1 MKNLISSYFYGILL
15 LVACASCT
23 DDWPESRTSLA
34 SAVDDSKL
42 VEARLSLGV
51 TDMKTTLQT
60 RSGIGDTTAERMI
73 NDIWVFQFNEHG
85 QLLITPRYYDIED
98 MDPETGD
105 NQVDVLLRKDVAN
118 STVYVVANVGRDDW
132 ATVENAATFDD
143 LQILTL
149 PVPKIIVGEDALGIK
164 DADSGTQVTGDPDN
178 LGIPMEGYT
187 ENVTFTEDGTVNVS
201 LTRMYAKVVI
211 TVGSIPET
219 IELTDVNAMDIPY
232 YCRVKTLETG
242 DLTEAVKYP
251 DDGHTWN
258 SRAFKPGE
266 KDADGKYPGRIVLY
280 IPENLQGCTNNNEHN
295 PEDKIKKGDHSF
307 GVQLTAFYVNIFTG
321 QHEEGTKRTYNWYPG
336 ENNYN
341 DYNIRRNYIYNVEL
355 NIYTDTYNQDVP
367 SSNCFVVK
375 PGQLLTFLPYYRVET
390 GGGYSFTNYLNADGK
405 DEAKKINGSTEDMT
419 QTVKIIWQTK
429 DAIGDNSKGDLV
441 WIDPAPADDL
451 SETEKYQ
458 QEFHRKIY
466 VRTQKRGN
474 ALIAAY
480 NSEGDIVWSWH
491 IWVTENEPGNVSSA
505 ILYTTYAWN
514 EDGINTNVRV
524 PGYDI
529 MPCNLGALQYTPE
542 GGSVT
547 DTYGMLY
554 QWGRKDPFPPAIK
567 GNNCADYNDTNT
579 GKHYANDNQN
589 LVGKTIGTKT
599 NQLFHSLAGSK
610 INSTELPDP
619 IAFTI
624 KNPTVFMCGTTSANE
639 KGDFDNYDAV
649 NNDELYANDGDWTW
663 KHDDKLWG
671 GLKPGAEDM
680 KCFTINPGKN
690 EVHIY
695 DNYGDQKSIFDPCP
709 SGWRVPP
716 GDLWLG
722 FTSTGLN
729 PQSYDEINTSGASS
743 NGMYMYMT
751 DWREGPVS
759 YFPVQGTRV
768 GDGGIMRVNS
778 CGNYHNAT
786 TDLNDRVNILHIHNV
801 WNLFHIFE
809 TQFYMYYVKST
820 AGPIRCVR
828 DHK

>member
-23 DDWPESRTSLA
+23 DEWFEKQNAA

-42 VEARLSLGV
+42 VEAQLSLGV
-51 TDMKTTLQT
+51 TEMRTTLQT
-60 RSGIGDTTAERMI
+60 RSGIEDTPAERMI
-73 NDIWVFQFNEHG
+73 NDIWVFQYDSNG
-85 QLLITPRYYDIED
+85 DLLITPRYYDID
-98 MDPETGD
+98 AMDPETDGG
-105 NQVDVLLRKDVAN
+105 QVDVLLRKDVAS

-132 ATVENAATFDD
+132 ATVENAATLDA
-143 LQILTL
+143 LQTLTL

-164 DADSGTQVTGDPDN
+164 DADSETQVTGDPTN

-187 ENVTFTEDGTVNVS
+187 ENVTFTEGGTVNVA

-242 DLTEAVKYP
+242 DLTQAVKYP
-251 DDGHTWN
+251 DDGHSWN

-266 KDADGKYPGRIVLY
+266 KDANDQYPGRIVLY
-280 IPENLQGCTNNNEHN
+280 IPENLQGCIDNNENN
-295 PEDKIKKGDHSF
+295 PEWKTKNGDHSF
-307 GVQLTAFYVNIFTG
+307 GIQLTAFYVDIFTG
-321 QHEEGTKRTYNWYPG
+321 QHDEGSKRTYSWYPG
-336 ENNYN
+336 QNNYN

-355 NIYTDTYNQDVP
+355 NIYTDMYNQDVP

-375 PGQLLTFLPYYRVET
+375 PGQLLSFLPYYRVET
-390 GGGYSFTNYLNADGK
+390 GGGYDFTDYLDAYGTEN
-405 DEAKKINGSTEDMT
+405 AKKINGDTNDMT
-419 QTVKIIWQTK
+419 KNVKIIWQTK
-429 DAIGDNSKGDLV
+429 DAIGDNSNGDLV
-441 WIDPAPADDL
+441 WIDPAPADNL
-451 SETEKYQ
+451 SDSVKGR

-466 VRTQKRGN
+466 VRTGQRGN

-480 NSEGDIVWSWH
+480 NSAGEIVWSWH

-529 MPCNLGALQYTPE
+529 MPCNLGALRYTPE
-542 GGSVT
+542 GGSAT

-567 GNNCADYNDTNT
+567 GDNCNDYSDAYT
-579 GKHYANDNQN
+579 GGPHYANNN
-589 LVGKTIGTKT
+589 KTHVGKTIGTDE
-599 NQLFHSLAGSK
+599 NALFHSLAGK
-610 INSTELPDP
+610 QINQTALPDP
-619 IAFTI
+619 IGFTI
-624 KNPTVFMCGTTSANE
+624 KNPTVFMCGTKEADT
-639 KGDFDNYDAV
+639 NYQTV
-649 NNDELYANDGDWTW
+649 NDSLSYANKGDWTW
-663 KHDDKLWG
+663 QHDDKLWG
-671 GLKPGAEDM
+671 GLDPDAEGLTYYQIPNQDAR
-680 KCFTINPGKN
+680 
-690 EVHIY
+690 IY
-695 DNYGDQKSIFDPCP
+695 DNYGNQKTIFDPCP

-729 PQSYDEINTSGASS
+729 PKSPDEINTQGMTSG
-743 NGMYMYMT
+743 GMYMYMT

-768 GDGGIMRVNS
+768 ADGGIMRVNS

-786 TDLNDRVNILHIHNV
+786 TDLDDRVNILHIHNSV
-801 WNLFHIFE
+801 TLFHIFE
-809 TQFYMYYVKST
+809 TQFYMYYVKAT

>member
-60 RSGIGDTTAERMI
+60 RSGIGDTPAERMI

-149 PVPKIIVGEDALGIK
+149 PVPKIIVGENALGIK
-164 DADSGTQVTGDPDN
+164 DADSGTQVTGDPVN

-201 LTRMYAKVVI
+201 LTRMYAKVII

-251 DDGHTWN
+251 DDGYTWN

-280 IPENLQGCTNNNEHN
+280 IPENLQGCTNTNEHN
-295 PEDKIKKGDHSF
+295 PEDKIKNGDHSF
-307 GVQLTAFYVNIFTG
+307 GVQLTAYYVDIFTG
-321 QHEEGTKRTYNWYPG
+321 LHDGSKRTYNWYPG
-336 ENNYN
+336 GNNYN

-390 GGGYSFTNYLNADGK
+390 GGGYKFENYLNADGK
-405 DEAKKINGSTEDMT
+405 DETKKINGSTEDMT
-419 QTVKIIWQTK
+419 QNVKIIWQTK

-466 VRTQKRGN
+466 VRTQERGN

-480 NSEGDIVWSWH
+480 NSKGDIVWSWH

-514 EDGINTNVRV
+514 GDGINTSVRV

-529 MPCNLGALQYTPE
+529 MPCNLGALRNEPDPLDADNTIKE
-542 GGSVT
+542 
-547 DTYGMLY
+547 TYGMLY
-554 QWGRKDPFPPAIK
+554 QWGRKDPFPPAIS
-567 GNNCADYNDTNT
+567 GNNSAEYNDANT
-579 GKHYANDNQN
+579 GAHYGNDNATLVKKSPKGYQDGFLFYSLPGN
-589 LVGKTIGTKT
+589 LISETGWPFKETPV
-599 NQLFHSLAGSK
+599 
-610 INSTELPDP
+610 EY
-619 IAFTI
+619 TI
-624 KNPTVFMCGTTSANE
+624 KNPTVFMCGT
-639 KGDFDNYDAV
+639 K
-649 NNDELYANDGDWTW
+649 
-663 KHDDKLWG
+663 
-671 GLKPGAEDM
+671 DM
-680 KCFTINPGKN
+680 
-690 EVHIY
+690 
-695 DNYGDQKSIFDPCP
+695 Q
-709 SGWRVPP
+709 
-716 GDLWLG
+716 
-722 FTSTGLN
+722 
-729 PQSYDEINTSGASS
+729 
-743 NGMYMYMT
+743 
-751 DWREGPVS
+751 
-759 YFPVQGTRV
+759 QGT
-768 GDGGIMRVNS
+768 DGYVSNRS
-778 CGNYHNAT
+778 NYE
-786 TDLNDRVNILHIHNV
+786 L
-801 WNLFHIFE
+801 
-809 TQFYMYYVKST
+809 
-820 AGPIRCVR
+820 
-828 DHK
+828 

>member
-23 DDWPESRTSLA
+23 DDWPESRPSSA

-60 RSGIGDTTAERMI
+60 RSGIGDTPAERMI

-164 DADSGTQVTGDPDN
+164 DADSGTQVTGVPAN

-201 LTRMYAKVVI
+201 LTRMYAKVII

-242 DLTEAVKYP
+242 DLTEAAEYP

-258 SRAFKPGE
+258 SRAFVPGE
-266 KDADGKYPGRIVLY
+266 KNADGKYPGRIVLY
-280 IPENLQGCTNNNEHN
+280 IPENLQGRTNNNENN
-295 PEDKIKKGDHSF
+295 PEEKTKKGDHSF
-307 GVQLTAFYVNIFTG
+307 GIQLTAFYVNIFTG
-321 QHEEGTKRTYNWYPG
+321 QHDEGTKRTYNWYPG
-336 ENNYN
+336 QNNYN

-390 GGGYSFTNYLNADGK
+390 GGGYKFENYLNAEGK
-405 DEAKKINGSTEDMT
+405 DATKMINGDTDMT
-419 QTVKIIWQTK
+419 KNVKIIWQTQ

-451 SETEKYQ
+451 SSTEKYQ

-514 EDGINTNVRV
+514 EDGINTSVRV

-529 MPCNLGALQYTPE
+529 MPCNLGALRYTPE

-567 GNNCADYNDTNT
+567 GDNCNDYSDAYT
-579 GKHYANDNQN
+579 GGPHYANNN
-589 LVGKTIGTKT
+589 KTHVGKTIGTDE
-599 NQLFHSLAGSK
+599 NELFHSLAGEQ
-610 INSTELPDP
+610 INQTALPDP
-619 IAFTI
+619 IGFTI
-624 KNPTVFMCGTTSANE
+624 KNPTVFMCGTKEANE
-639 KGDFDNYDAV
+639 DGHYNYITV
-649 NNDELYANDGDWTW
+649 NDSLSYANKGDWTW
-663 KHDDKLWG
+663 QHDDKLWG
-671 GLKPGAEDM
+671 GIDPETEGLK
-680 KCFTINPGKN
+680 CYTISNG
-690 EVHIY
+690 VHIY

>member
-60 RSGIGDTTAERMI
+60 RSGIEDTPAERMI

-132 ATVENAATFDD
+132 ATVENAAILDS
-143 LQILTL
+143 LQALTL

-164 DADSGTQVTGDPDN
+164 EGESDLVTDHPYN
-178 LGIPMEGYT
+178 LNIPMEGSI
-187 ENVTFTEDGTVNVS
+187 EKVTFTNEGS
-201 LTRMYAKVVI
+201 IHIPLTRMYAKVVI

-219 IELTDVNAMDIPY
+219 IVLTDVTTMDVPL
-232 YCRVKTLETG
+232 YCRVKSLEEDQTLDKAAT
-242 DLTEAVKYP
+242 YP
-251 DDGHTWN
+251 DNIIWN
-258 SRAFKPGE
+258 SVSPKPGSKNE
-266 KDADGKYPGRIVLY
+266 KGEYEGRIVIY
-280 IPENLQGCTNNNEHN
+280 IPENLQGQSSNSEST
-295 PEDKIKKGDHSF
+295 PEYKNKDDRPHAF
-307 GVQLTAFYVNIFTG
+307 GIRLYANYVDIFTG
-321 QHEEGTKRTYNWYPG
+321 DNIEERREYSWYPG
-336 ENNYN
+336 GNNYN

-390 GGGYSFTNYLNADGK
+390 GGGYKFENYLNAEGK
-405 DEAKKINGSTEDMT
+405 DATKMINGDTDMT
-419 QTVKIIWQTK
+419 KNVKIIWQTQ

-451 SETEKYQ
+451 SSTEKYQ

-480 NSEGDIVWSWH
+480 NSKGDIVWSWH

-514 EDGINTNVRV
+514 GDGINTSVRV

-529 MPCNLGALQYTPE
+529 MPCNLGALRNEPDPDNKDNTIKE
-542 GGSVT
+542 
-547 DTYGMLY
+547 TYGMLY
-554 QWGRKDPFPPAIK
+554 QWGRKDPFPPAYS
-567 GNNCADYNDTNT
+567 GNGGADYTETTT
-579 GKHYANDNQN
+579 GVHYGNDNQTA
-589 LVGKTIGTKT
+589 VGKTIGTDEDK
-599 NQLFHSLAGSK
+599 LFHSRPGTA
-610 INSTELPDP
+610 ITEEQLPDP
-619 IAFTI
+619 IGFTV
-624 KNPTVFMCGTTSANE
+624 KNPTVFMCGTKDVQMGETAVGQSS
-639 KGDFDNYDAV
+639 NYQ
-649 NNDELYANDGDWTW
+649 NGGDWTYNS
-663 KHDDKLWG
+663 DDRLWG
-671 GLKPGAEDM
+671 GLKPDPDNM
-680 KCFTINPGKN
+680 KCYTIADG
-690 EVHIY
+690 VHIY

-716 GDLWLG
+716 GDIWLG
-722 FTSTGLN
+722 FTSTGVN
-729 PQSYDEINTSGASS
+729 PTEFDQINTDEKKNIYGEG
-743 NGMYMYMT
+743 GMYMFMT
-751 DWREGPVS
+751 DFKQGAVS
-759 YFPVQGTRV
+759 FFPAQGTRV
-768 GDGGIMRVNS
+768 ADGGVMRVGK

-786 TDLNDRVNILHIHNV
+786 TDLNNRVNILHIHRNK
-801 WNLFHIFE
+801 NLFHIFE
-809 TQFYMYYVKST
+809 TQFYMYYVKSV

>member
-23 DDWPESRTSLA
+23 DDWPESRPSSA

-60 RSGIGDTTAERMI
+60 RSGIGDTPAERMI

-164 DADSGTQVTGDPDN
+164 DADSGTQVTGVPAN

-201 LTRMYAKVVI
+201 LTRMYAKVII

-242 DLTEAVKYP
+242 DLTEAAEYP

-258 SRAFKPGE
+258 SRAFVPGE
-266 KDADGKYPGRIVLY
+266 KNADGKYPGRIVLY
-280 IPENLQGCTNNNEHN
+280 IPENLQGRTNNNENN
-295 PEDKIKKGDHSF
+295 PEEKTKKGDHSF
-307 GVQLTAFYVNIFTG
+307 GIQLTAFYVNIFTG
-321 QHEEGTKRTYNWYPG
+321 QHDEGTKRTYNWYPG
-336 ENNYN
+336 QNNYN

-390 GGGYSFTNYLNADGK
+390 GGGYKFENYLNAEGK
-405 DEAKKINGSTEDMT
+405 DATKMINGDTDMT
-419 QTVKIIWQTK
+419 KNVKIIWQTQ

-451 SETEKYQ
+451 SSTEKYQ

-480 NSEGDIVWSWH
+480 NSKGDIVWSWH

-514 EDGINTNVRV
+514 GDGINTSVRV

-579 GKHYANDNQN
+579 GEHYANDNQN

-639 KGDFDNYDAV
+639 KGDFNNYDAV

-680 KCFTINPGKN
+680 KCFTINSGKN

-786 TDLNDRVNILHIHNV
+786 TDLNDRVNILHIHND